1 MVQHFLN
8 AVALAALLAPTLTA
22 AFGGEAD
29 YYRIDGDECSQCEL
43 GYTLGFCP
51 ISIVLSQGGLSKGRC
66 DAQGFNVDAG
76 KSDQAAGPCGTIHF
90 TLFKRTAGR
99 QMRDLGGAA
108 TASGI
113 IVFGG
118 GCVGGSSVFTCEEP
132 SGNIDLFQN
141 GAPVASSSVLTYARG
156 WPATCAA
163 GEKVAFLGGG
173 TSGSRAHKPVLDV
186 LDLSNLQEPTV
197 RGNATAMDAGRWGT
211 SCTLYRP
218 NNPTQANR
226 GQLIFGGGKI
236 VTRWGG
242 FKMTDEVLIL
252 DESMPIDGLTL
263 ASYKLS
269 VARESTGAV
278 SMPGLGIMFAGGW
291 ISAHEPGTPSGLVD
305 TFTFGSSTADRWSS
319 WNMQPPKPN
328 QYWVGVSQWN
338 ETTMFVADSTTL
350 YIVSA
355 DTFAADAR
363 PVEVPLPAAVASA
376 QGIPSARLAQ
386 NGVKVGDTMV
396 CFYSAAPNG
405 LVCYAPATG
414 AFSMHPCTAGHTA
427 GAIASANS
435 TVYVAG
441 GVASDGTTL
450 TDVID
455 VFTF

>member
-1 MVQHFLN
+1 
-8 AVALAALLAPTLTA
+8 
-22 AFGGEAD
+22 
-29 YYRIDGDECSQCEL
+29 
-43 GYTLGFCP
+43 
-51 ISIVLSQGGLSKGRC
+51 
-66 DAQGFNVDAG
+66 
-76 KSDQAAGPCGTIHF
+76 
-90 TLFKRTAGR
+90 
-99 QMRDLGGAA
+99 
-108 TASGI
+108 
-113 IVFGG
+113 
-118 GCVGGSSVFTCEEP
+118 
-132 SGNIDLFQN
+132 
-141 GAPVASSSVLTYARG
+141 
-156 WPATCAA
+156 
-163 GEKVAFLGGG
+163 
-173 TSGSRAHKPVLDV
+173 
-186 LDLSNLQEPTV
+186 
-197 RGNATAMDAGRWGT
+197 MDAGRWGT

-350 YIVSA
+350 YIVRA